1 MKKRSGFLLTAT
13 LFGYAFLYIP
23 LVALVIFSFNA
34 SKSVTLW
41 SGFSTHWYKS
51 LFQNVQLTSALWN
64 SLKVAFLSSTFSV
77 VIGLFASLVIVR
89 FKDFLGRN
97 FFKGLVAAPLLM
109 PEVLLG
115 LAFLLLFVSLED
127 IFGWPSSGSL
137 TTVTLAH
144 TTIAVAYVTAILTA
158 QLTTLDQS
166 LTEAALDLGA
176 SPLKV
181 FFVIT
186 LPIIYPALVG
196 GWLLAFVLSFDD
208 VVIAS
213 FVAGPEA
220 TTLPMVIFSSIR
232 FGVSPELNALATL
245 LILAVACFIF
255 VVAFLNQRQKNFLK
269 SVQPL
274 EEGDVEVERKT

>member
-1 MKKRSGFLLTAT
+1 MRKRNGFLFTAM
-13 LFGYAFLYIP
+13 LFGYAFLYLP
-23 LVALVIFSFNA
+23 LVALILFSFNA
-34 SKSVTLW
+34 SKSITLW
-41 SGFSTHWYKS
+41 SGFSTHWYQA
-51 LFQNVQLTSALWN
+51 LFQNVQLGSALWN
-64 SLKVAFLSSTFSV
+64 SLKVALFSSTLSV
-77 VIGLFASLVIVR
+77 SIGLLAALIIVR
-89 FKDFLGRN
+89 FRDFFGRN
-97 FFKGLVAAPLLM
+97 IFKGLVSAPLVM

-115 LAFLLLFVSLED
+115 LAFLILFVSLED
-127 IFGWPSSGSL
+127 TIGWPAVGSL

-144 TTIAVAYVTAILTA
+144 TTVAVAYVTAILTA
-158 QLTTLDQS
+158 QLGALDLS
-166 LTEAALDLGA
+166 LTESALDLGA
-176 SPLKV
+176 TPLKA

-186 LPIIYPALVG
+186 VPIIYPALMG
-196 GWLLAFVLSFDD
+196 GWLLSFILSFDD

-245 LILAVACFIF
+245 LILAIAGFIF